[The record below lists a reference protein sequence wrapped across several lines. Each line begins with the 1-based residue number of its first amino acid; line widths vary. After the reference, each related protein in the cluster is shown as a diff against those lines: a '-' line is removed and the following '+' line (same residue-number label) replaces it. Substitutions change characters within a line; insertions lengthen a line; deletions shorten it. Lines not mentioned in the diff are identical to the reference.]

1 MLCGPPRCAWPPSNQ
16 GVAACLILWKFVL
29 VQASLEHPQIHGASN
44 EGVTAGWEWRHKY
57 TGPQHIRIGKYYR

>member
-16 GVAACLILWKFVL
+16 GVPAWLILWKLVL
-29 VQASLEHPQIHGASN
+29 VQASWEHPQIRGASN
-44 EGVTAGWEWRHKY
+44 EGVPAGWEWRHKY